1 MGDRSVRDIFGKTV
15 TVGDTVA
22 VSRQVGYS
30 VGQYAGEVLDVFE
43 KDGHWSVRV
52 KYTGSGYSVP
62 KKPVIVGLSKVVV
75 VETGSTN

>member
-1 MGDRSVRDIFGKTV
+1 MSKDIFGQTV

-30 VGQYAGEVLDVFE
+30 VGQYAAEVLDVFE

-52 KYTGSGYSVP
+52 KYTGSGYSIP
-62 KKPVIVGLSKVVV
+62 KKPTIVGISKVVV
-75 VETGSTN
+75 IR